1 MLSPSSGLRE
11 PANRRLALAISA
23 CLLLAML
30 APIFLFRSRLAPIN
44 RLLGPLKGS
53 ANGSAKNAGGPG
65 ASVAEVEVKRGTV
78 KTTLMLDGE
87 LRAVRSRTIYGSSTD
102 EAKIV
107 FMPPEGSVVKA
118 GDLVVELDSTNILNS
133 IKDTEEKI
141 VAAEN
146 EVVRTRSQNESALRD
161 LEIELSKLWLTY
173 EQAKLKAKV
182 PNEVVSRRE
191 FQETQLALEKAK
203 TEYENHLNKIEQKK
217 KEQAAELQVKTIE
230 KEKLKVQLDRAKSNL
245 EAMRIK
251 APTDGMVLYN
261 DHWNERRKIQIG
273 DVVWGGFPIV
283 RLPDLTEMETLAQV
297 NEVDGPRLSV
307 GDKAEVKLDSYPDKV
322 IAGEIK
328 DISQTAVKASWMAKA
343 RIFRVTISLDKTLME
358 IMKPGMSAQVSVTVG
373 ESPPNLLLPRS
384 SVMTDG
390 DSAKVVRVETEGA
403 RREVSVTILAAD
415 GLSYLVADNGALKE
429 GDRILS
435 KPEPLSER

>member
-1 MLSPSSGLRE
+1 MLSPSSSWRA
-11 PANRRLALAISA
+11 PVSRRFAMALGAG
-23 CLLLAML
+23 LLLAVLTPFFLYQFRRVPLNGLL
-30 APIFLFRSRLAPIN
+30 ALS
-44 RLLGPLKGS
+44 GDT
-53 ANGSAKNAGGPG
+53 AKNAGERAG
-65 ASVAEVEVKRGTV
+65 VAEVKRGTV
-78 KTTLMLDGE
+78 KTTLLLDSE
-87 LRAVRSRTIYGSSTD
+87 LRAVRSRTIYGSSSD

-118 GDLVVELDSTNILNS
+118 GNLVVELDSTNILNT

-146 EVVRTRSQNESALRD
+146 EIVKTKSQNEGALRD
-161 LEIELSKLWLTY
+161 LEIELSKLWLAY

-191 FQETQLALEKAK
+191 YQEAQLALEKAK
-203 TEYENHLNKIEQKK
+203 TEYENHQNKIEQKK
-217 KEQAAELQVKTIE
+217 KEQDAELQVKTIE
-230 KEKLKVQLDRAKSNL
+230 KGKLNVQLDRAKSNL
-245 EAMRIK
+245 EGMRIK

-307 GDKAEVKLDSYPDKV
+307 GAKAEIRLDGYPDRV
-322 IAGEIK
+322 FTGEIK
-328 DISQTAVKASWMAKA
+328 DISQTAIKASWMAKA
-343 RIFRVTISLDKTLME
+343 KIFRVTVSIDKTLTE

-373 ESPPNLLLPRS
+373 ETPPNLLLPRS
-384 SVMTDG
+384 SVWTDS
-390 DSAKVVRVETEGA
+390 DSAKVIRVEGEGA
-403 RREVSVTILAAD
+403 RRAIAVTVLAAD
-415 GLSYLVADNGALKE
+415 GLNYLVADNGALKE
-429 GDRILS
+429 GDHVLS
-435 KPEPLSER
+435 KPESLSER